1 MLQKSEYLVRR
12 VLGSS
17 LLSVCAL
24 IQLLWPTEVSAGIL
38 CGTKPPGFTCG
49 TWTCIEGSWELV
61 PKPAGTSCKDTEG
74 YAGTCNG
81 TVSELCQST
90 VSTGTV
96 YPNFYVTHVVYAPP
110 GVSSSVSYEAG
121 NAYGSTTTT
130 EGSFKAGTSVSVSN
144 SGGFLF
150 FAQGG
155 LTLTAGREWGSSD
168 TKSTDVTTRYT
179 SIYTKFGAQN
189 GINHDNDEI
198 WFIVGPAVQYTIKP
212 ATSTLPQKKVVAV
225 CFGPTGV
232 SILVFCIC

>member
-1 MLQKSEYLVRR
+1 
-12 VLGSS
+12 
-17 LLSVCAL
+17 
-24 IQLLWPTEVSAGIL
+24 
-38 CGTKPPGFTCG
+38 
-49 TWTCIEGSWELV
+49 
-61 PKPAGTSCKDTEG
+61 
-74 YAGTCNG
+74 
-81 TVSELCQST
+81 
-90 VSTGTV
+90 
-96 YPNFYVTHVVYAPP
+96 
-110 GVSSSVSYEAG
+110 VSYEAG